1 MGGAFGKR
9 RREALVP
16 ESGLTRARAQ
26 IPAMLSYRHMFHA
39 GNFADVFKHA
49 LLSRL
54 ALAMSAKAKPY
65 LYLDT
70 HAGIGR
76 YDLMHDW
83 AQKAREY
90 DNGIARLWNASDLPA
105 ELGPYM
111 EAVRAENPHGTLRN
125 YPGSPLIV
133 KRFMRPSDR
142 MVLAELN
149 TTDCTELARVIERE
163 RHVSVQLMDGY
174 RALKAYLPPPERRGL
189 VLIDSSFDRSR
200 ELDRIVKALKEAHA
214 RWPTGVY
221 AIWYPI
227 MEPAP
232 MRDFASD
239 VQRSGIRKV
248 LRAEIEVRE
257 RDETGIIPGCGMLV
271 VNPPWRFEE
280 EAKRIVPWLAK
291 KMVVSGKGGARVDW
305 LVPE

>member
-1 MGGAFGKR
+1 
-9 RREALVP
+9 
-16 ESGLTRARAQ
+16 
-26 IPAMLSYRHMFHA
+26 MLSYRHMFHA

-54 ALAMSAKAKPY
+54 VLAMSSKEKPY

-76 YDLMHDW
+76 YDLMHEW

-90 DNGIARLWNASDLPA
+90 DKGIARIWNAQDLPE
-105 ELGPYM
+105 ELEPYM

-125 YPGSPLIV
+125 YPGSPLIAR
-133 KRFMRPSDR
+133 RFMRPTDR
-142 MVLAELN
+142 MVLVELN
-149 TTDCTELARVIERE
+149 TTDCEELMRSLARE
-163 RHVSVQLMDGY
+163 RHVSVQLMDAY

-200 ELDRIVKALKEAHA
+200 EFDRIVKALKEAHA
-214 RWPTGVY
+214 RFATGVY
-221 AIWYPI
+221 AIWYPL
-227 MEPAP
+227 MEAGP

-239 VQRSGIRKV
+239 IQRSGIRKV

-257 RDETGIIPGCGMLV
+257 RDESGIIPGCGMLV
-271 VNPPWRFEE
+271 VNPPWRFDE

-291 KMVVSGKGGARVDW
+291 KMVVSGKGAARVDW
-305 LVPE
+305 LVRE